1 MVDEAALQEVIF
13 TTFLT
18 SGTATLIAAAIG
30 VPLGA
35 WCARQNASFFSKL
48 QTVITALYGLPPV
61 VVGVFVYS
69 LFSKSGVL
77 GGMDLLFTVEAM
89 IFAQTCLILPLV
101 WGGSWSAFEAVGED
115 YSDTLGTLGVSPRQ
129 RLMLEVGLAINGVY
143 HAVILGFGR
152 AIAEV
157 GAVIMVGG
165 NISGKTRVMTTG
177 IVLETS
183 KGNMDQAALLGL
195 LLLGL
200 SLALVAFASFARTQ
214 RRRTKPVLKGEA
226 VGAATPY
233 RGATNR
239 VISLTK
245 DENRLLDNV
254 HLRLEAGTILSVVG
268 ESGAGKSTLL
278 RCLAGLEEDDV
289 MCGPEACIFV
299 PQRPVLLTPSVA
311 EELNF
316 SSQYFP
322 TLSPSALYYQNK
334 FSLGHLSEQSTANL
348 SGGERQRLVLARQ
361 LSLAPSLLLLDECT
375 ANLGWK
381 HIQAIEDELI
391 RLKGEGV
398 CIVMVTHNILQAK
411 RLGDEVIVL
420 HEGKRLSDN
429 DPLVKGVLSGSWM
442 GHEGTKKAG
451 SPPIV

>member
-1 MVDEAALQEVIF
+1 MVDEAALREVIF

-18 SGTATLIAAAIG
+18 SGTATLIAALIG

-35 WCARQNASFFSKL
+35 WCARQGASFFSKL

-69 LFSKSGVL
+69 LFSKSGAL
-77 GGMDLLFTVEAM
+77 GGLDLLFTVEAM

-101 WGGSWSAFEAVGED
+101 WGGSWAAFEAVGDD

-129 RLMLEVGLAINGVY
+129 RLMLEVGLAKNGVY

-165 NISGKTRVMTTG
+165 NISGKTRVMTTS

-183 KGNMDQAALLGL
+183 KGNMEQAALLGL
-195 LLLGL
+195 LLLCL
-200 SLALVAFASFARTQ
+200 SLALVALASFARTQ
-214 RRRTKPVLKGEA
+214 RARKKPVLNGDQA
-226 VGAATPY
+226 TVATPY
-233 RGATNR
+233 NG
-239 VISLTK
+239 
-245 DENRLLDNV
+245 ENEQVVSVQKKGVRLLENIT
-254 HLRLEAGTILSVVG
+254 LRLRTGSIIAVVG

-278 RCLAGLEEDDV
+278 RSLAGLEDDEV
-289 MCGPEACIFV
+289 MCGPGACIFV

-311 EELNF
+311 EELSF

-322 TLSPSALYYQNK
+322 DLTPSSLYYQEL
-334 FSLGHLSEQSTANL
+334 FSLGHLSTHSTAHL

-361 LSLAPSLLLLDECT
+361 LSLSPSLLLLDECT
-375 ANLGWK
+375 ANLGWT
-381 HIQAIEDELI
+381 HIQAIEKELL
-391 RLKGEGV
+391 RLKEEGV

-411 RLGDEVIVL
+411 RLADEVVVL
-420 HEGKRLSDN
+420 HEGRRLSD
-429 DPLVKGVLSGSWM
+429 DHPLVKGVLSGSWM
-442 GHEGTKKAG
+442 
-451 SPPIV
+451 SQ

>member
-35 WCARQNASFFSKL
+35 WCARQHASVFSKL
-48 QTVITALYGLPPV
+48 QTIITALYGLPPV

-69 LFSKSGVL
+69 LFSKSGAL
-77 GGMDLLFTVEAM
+77 GGLDLLFTVEAM
-89 IFAQTCLILPLV
+89 IFAQTCLILPLI
-101 WGGSWSAFEAVGED
+101 WGGSWAAFEAVGDD

-129 RLMLEVGLAINGVY
+129 RLMLEVGLAKNGVY

-165 NISGKTRVMTTG
+165 NISGKTRVMTTS

-214 RRRTKPVLKGEA
+214 RRRKKPPLLGEHV
-226 VGAATPY
+226 VGATPFQ
-233 RGATNR
+233 GESER
-239 VISLTK
+239 VISLSK
-245 DENRLLDNV
+245 NENRLLEDV
-254 HLRLEAGTILSVVG
+254 ELQLQPGTIISVVG

-278 RCLAGLEEDDV
+278 RCLAGLEGDEV
-289 MCGPEACIFV
+289 QCGPEACVFV

-311 EELNF
+311 EELYF

-322 TLSPSALYYQNK
+322 SLPPSARYYQNK
-334 FSLGHLSEQSTANL
+334 FSLGHLSEHSTANL

-381 HIQAIEDELI
+381 HIQAIEDELM
-391 RLKGEGV
+391 RLKNEGV

-411 RLGDEVIVL
+411 RLADEVVVL
-420 HEGKRLSDN
+420 HEGKRLSDD
-429 DPLVKGVLSGSWM
+429 DPLVKGILTGSWM
-442 GHEGTKKAG
+442 NQ
-451 SPPIV
+451 